1 MAAPTSLTQ
10 LQQMLRDRMDSLA
23 PGQQRIARLLMA
35 DPEGTAF
42 RTISE
47 FARRAEVHESSVV
60 RFANSLGLSGY
71 PALVALCRQQVREQA
86 QLVARFDQASAA
98 GESADDLIVAVSDQD
113 QRNVTRTFANVD
125 PESWERA
132 VALLAA
138 APRVH
143 VIGLRKCF
151 TVAYLLAYLLRLV
164 RPDVRQLGM
173 ISGLIV
179 EELRELQPGDVL
191 VGISIHR
198 YSSQT
203 VAAVEHAARKG
214 VHVVVLTDNPASPLA
229 PHAELCF
236 FVECGGV
243 TILRSL
249 TAFVS
254 LVQALATATA
264 VRLGA
269 RSRSALLLDEQLLT
283 DLGIYSR
290 GAGDERSGNGHVDP

>member
-1 MAAPTSLTQ
+1 MTAPTSLVE
-10 LQQMLRDRMDSLA
+10 LQRMLRDRMGDLA
-23 PGQQRIARLLMA
+23 PGRQRIARLLLA

-42 RTISE
+42 NTISE

-60 RFANSLGLSGY
+60 RFANSLGLPGY
-71 PALVALCRQQVREQA
+71 PALVALCRQQVRRQA
-86 QLVARFDQASAA
+86 QLVARFDQAVV
-98 GESADDLIVAVSDQD
+98 GEPGNDLVVAVSDQD
-113 QRNVTRTFANVD
+113 QRNVTRTFANID
-125 PESWERA
+125 EESWDRA
-132 VALLAA
+132 VALLAE

-151 TVAYLLAYLLRLV
+151 SVAYLLAYLLRLV
-164 RPDVRQLGM
+164 RSDVRQLGM

-179 EELRELQPGDVL
+179 EELRELQAGDVL

-229 PHAELCF
+229 PHAALCF

-269 RSRSALLLDEQLLT
+269 RSRSALLLDEELLT

-290 GAGDERSGNGHVDP
+290 EAGDDERGGDGRVDP